1 MTKDMKKIN
10 LCYTIVLGALALT
23 SCDDFLD
30 KMPDNRATID
40 TEEKVTKILVS
51 AYATHNANLI
61 LEMASD
67 NARDN
72 GSTYTMGTL
81 TQEEAYL
88 WQPITETD
96 NDSSK
101 DLWDAC
107 YGAAAAA
114 NQALQAI
121 DEMGNPANL
130 QAQRG
135 EALLCRAWAH
145 FQLANV
151 FCLAYNP
158 QTANTDMGL
167 PYALA
172 PETEVKPDY
181 QRGTME
187 ELYAHINADI
197 EEGLPL
203 IDDKI
208 YTVPKYHFNKKAA
221 YAFAARFNLYYQ
233 KWDKTIEY
241 ANAALGS
248 NPQGLLR
255 NWKHIVN
262 ELASDYLT
270 RCNAFISASE
280 NASL

>member
-135 EALLCRAWAH
+135 EW
-145 FQLANV
+145 
-151 FCLAYNP
+151 
-158 QTANTDMGL
+158 T
-167 PYALA
+167 
-172 PETEVKPDY
+172 
-181 QRGTME
+181 
-187 ELYAHINADI
+187 
-197 EEGLPL
+197 
-203 IDDKI
+203 
-208 YTVPKYHFNKKAA
+208 
-221 YAFAARFNLYYQ
+221 AARPA
-233 KWDKTIEY
+233 TR
-241 ANAALGS
+241 ALS
-248 NPQGLLR
+248 
-255 NWKHIVN
+255 
-262 ELASDYLT
+262 T
-270 RCNAFISASE
+270 
-280 NASL
+280 